1 MKIRC
6 LSSITSAFDVRRSAF
21 GVLPIACCFL
31 LTLPLH
37 AEVFWRIPKH
47 ADTALQQLGGIRVY
61 STAVLLNGSPGSLAA
76 YSIGASAAET
86 RARLARQ
93 LGLQTDSAFGGALV
107 THAEKNRV
115 RRFFVLP
122 AASGDSTC
130 VVLLFDQSAADYTR
144 TLQTPAAWPDGL
156 PAVAGDLSFSA
167 VCAETRTAFAVA
179 ETLSAPED
187 AVQEASQN
195 LVNGSWALVSSAA
208 TPTFKMFSSGRK
220 ICLLFAARASK
231 SDKTVISVLQREGA
245 AP

>member
-6 LSSITSAFDVRRSAF
+6 LSSIPSAFDVRRSAF
-21 GVLPIACCFL
+21 VLPIACCFL
-31 LTLPLH
+31 FSLPLH

-61 STAVLLNGSPGSLAA
+61 STAVLLNGSPGSLSA

-86 RARLARQ
+86 RAGLARL
-93 LGLQTDSAFGGALV
+93 LGLPSDSAFGGALV

-144 TLQTPAAWPDGL
+144 ALQTPAAWPDGL
-156 PAVAGDLSFSA
+156 PAVTGDLRFSA

-195 LVNGSWALVSSAA
+195 LANGGWALVSSAA

-220 ICLLFAARASK
+220 VCLLFAARASK